1 MDKTFLHSGSLGC
14 NHEPFAQYG
23 IVNFDAGQF
32 SVELKKIPYD
42 NENFINQYLKLQI
55 PDYKTILK
63 IFYGKNI

>member
-1 MDKTFLHSGSLGC
+1 M
-14 NHEPFAQYG
+14 NHFAQHG

-32 SVELKKIPYD
+32 SVELKKVPYD

-55 PDYKTILK
+55 PDYKTVLK